1 MSDFFALDAD
11 EQAAR
16 LTVLAEQALAA
27 WGVADCQPR
36 LIKYRENAVFEVTA
50 PGGGRAAL
58 RVHRQGYHSDESLRS
73 ELTWMAMLSDSGIA
87 VPKPILTTEGNAVFR
102 ATSESVPGTWNADML
117 SWLSGREL
125 GEIGKPLDIAPEN
138 LAKVF
143 GEIGR
148 TAARL
153 HNVTVA
159 WPAQNS
165 MVRHAWD
172 DDGLLGDDPLWGR
185 FWELAALSEEQAELM
200 QKIRVVAA
208 KDLRVH
214 GHSSQSYGLIHADLV
229 PENVMLAGDK
239 VQLIDFDDAGFGWHM
254 FELATALFWLQQ
266 EPDFATIE
274 SALFKGYT
282 EERPLSQADLDA
294 LPLFMVLRGLT
305 YLGWVHTRQNTE
317 MARELT
323 PLFVEIVCEIASNYL
338 AEIHKTSV

>member
-1 MSDFFALDAD
+1 MSEFYALDAD

-16 LTVLAEQALAA
+16 LTVLAKGALAA
-27 WGVADCQPR
+27 WGVAGCQPR

-58 RVHRQGYHSDESLRS
+58 RVHRQGYHSDESLQS
-73 ELTWMAMLSDSGIA
+73 ELTWMSMLSDSGLA
-87 VPKPILTTEGNAVFR
+87 VPKPILTTDGNAVFA
-102 ATSESVPGTWNADML
+102 ATSESVPGTWNVDML

-125 GEIGKPLDIAPEN
+125 GEIGAPLDIAPED

-153 HNVTVA
+153 HNATVA
-159 WPAQNS
+159 WPAQNR

-200 QKIRVVAA
+200 RKIRAVAA
-208 KDLRVH
+208 KDLRAY
-214 GHSSQSYGLIHADLV
+214 GHSSQTYGLIHADLV
-229 PENVMLAGDK
+229 PENVMLVGDD

-254 FELATALFWLQQ
+254 FELATALFWLRE
-266 EPDFATIE
+266 EPDYATIE
-274 SALFKGYT
+274 SALFTGYT
-282 EERPLSQADLDA
+282 EERPLSQMDLDA

-317 MARELT
+317 TARELT
-323 PLFVEIVCEIASNYL
+323 PLFVEIVCDIASSYL
-338 AEIHKTSV
+338 AKPDKTRV